1 MGLTTLI
8 RVDGTLV
15 VLYAGLIVLRL
26 SRRNGITHAAWSVI
40 RQPEDDS
47 PHTETLCR
55 LRLDLPWR
63 NTGRFRGG
71 RIDCM
76 SCLVRMSRMTS

>member
-1 MGLTTLI
+1 VGLTSI
-8 RVDGTLV
+8 VVVDGTLV
-15 VLYAGLIVLRL
+15 VLHAGLIALRL
-26 SRRNGITHAAWSVI
+26 SRRDGITHAAWSVI
-40 RQPEDDS
+40 RRLEDDN

-55 LRLDLPWR
+55 LRLDVPWR
-63 NTGRFRGG
+63 NTGRFREG